1 MQAWMWRLTED
12 HAVLYTNDR
21 PTLNAVLAYGK
32 FPHKDLSRATVYSS
46 RNGRACG
53 WQFTFPQTIWNGVV
67 RHLGRSGITMLDHE
81 PGRVAP
87 RRIVASAPADLPVPA
102 PGGTVGQVG
111 RGRAKPGSAAP
122 VPRTPQEVVPHP
134 APPVPAGPPLR
145 RQGAADAAAAPPPAP
160 PSVDRPEKQSAAPTP
175 QPSASASVP
184 LARAK
189 PAGRARRTSAASEA
203 TPAPLAAANSSPESV
218 PPGTPPPKPDAGV
231 RPASHV
237 APDLVGAAGA
247 ATPRSPRTVRRGK
260 K

>member
-32 FPHKDLSRATVYSS
+32 FPHKDLSCATVYSS

-81 PGRVAP
+81 PGRVAS
-87 RRIVASAPADLPVPA
+87 RQIAASAPADLPVPA
-102 PGGTVGQVG
+102 PARTVGLVA
-111 RGRAKPGSAAP
+111 RGRAKPGVTAP
-122 VPRTPQEVVPHP
+122 VPRTLPEALPLP
-134 APPVPAGPPLR
+134 APPAPVGPAR
-145 RQGAADAAAAPPPAP
+145 SRQGAAGAAAVPLPPPPAGG
-160 PSVDRPEKQSAAPTP
+160 PEKQSAAPAP
-175 QPSASASVP
+175 RPSASASLPVT
-184 LARAK
+184 RAK
-189 PAGRARRTSAASEA
+189 PAGRACRTTAGLEA
-203 TPAPLAAANSSPESV
+203 TPAPPAAAGSLSASAPS
-218 PPGTPPPKPDAGV
+218 GTPPPMAGAGV
-231 RPASHV
+231 RPASQE

-247 ATPRSPRTVRRGK
+247 TTPRSPRTVRRGK

>member
-87 RRIVASAPADLPVPA
+87 RQIVASAPADLPVPA
-102 PGGTVGQVG
+102 PAGTVGLVV
-111 RGRAKPGSAAP
+111 RSRAKPGSGAP
-122 VPRTPQEVVPHP
+122 LPRTPPKTLP
-134 APPVPAGPPLR
+134 DLAPLLLVRPVPTQ
-145 RQGAADAAAAPPPAP
+145 QGAADATGSPPPPAGG
-160 PSVDRPEKQSAAPTP
+160 PEKQTAAPAP
-175 QPSASASVP
+175 RPSASASAP
-184 LARAK
+184 LTRAK
-189 PAGRARRTSAASEA
+189 AAGRARRTPAASEA
-203 TPAPLAAANSSPESV
+203 TPAPLAAANSSLESA
-218 PPGTPPPKPDAGV
+218 PPGTSPPMPGAGV
-231 RPASHV
+231 RPASQA
-237 APDLVGAAGA
+237 APNLVGAAGA